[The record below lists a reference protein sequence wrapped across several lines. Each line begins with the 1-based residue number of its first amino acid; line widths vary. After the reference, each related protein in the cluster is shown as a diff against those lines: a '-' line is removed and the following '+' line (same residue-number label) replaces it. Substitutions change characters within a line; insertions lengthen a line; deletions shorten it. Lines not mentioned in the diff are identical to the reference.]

1 SHLPDPRS
9 ADAMTNPTSGRSPS
23 GTSPSSTCIHEP
35 TNREHACSQVRR
47 TGMTPT
53 TTKSER
59 ELAHRASD
67 GLEVSL
73 YWNEGTNRVTVR
85 VYDARSDEG
94 FEIDVG

>member
-1 SHLPDPRS
+1 
-9 ADAMTNPTSGRSPS
+9 
-23 GTSPSSTCIHEP
+23 
-35 TNREHACSQVRR
+35 
-47 TGMTPT
+47 MTPT

-85 VYDARSDEG
+85 LYDVRSDEG
-94 FEIDVG
+94 FEIEVEARRALDAYRHPFAYAAREQMGETIVATGRLAA